1 MHAARYL
8 AVALGVVLVWVF
20 SCRFVERTDEPEQ
33 FNQAIRARY
42 AIYPPDMPSSL
53 KFCGESV
60 PLTRLDVRE
69 ALDREVLVNMYWQ
82 SNTLLYLKRAGQWFP
97 LIEKVLREENLP
109 SDLKYLAVIESGL
122 MQSVSPAGAAGFWQ
136 IMKTTGVEYGLEVNA
151 EVDERYHVEKA
162 TRAACKYLRQAYA
175 RFGNSWSTAAAAY
188 NMGMQGMSNQIAFQE
203 VASYYDLFLNDETA
217 RYVYRILAIKLIM
230 ERPENYGFHL
240 RNADLYSQPDTRSV
254 TVSSSVASLVKFAAQ
269 HNTTYKMVKLLNPW
283 LRGRSL
289 PIRAGKIYSI
299 LLPDGSSNGSSN
311 GSSDSSSDS
320 SSYSSAD
327 SSSENE

>member
-1 MHAARYL
+1 MLAARYL

-20 SCRFVERTDEPEQ
+20 SCRFVEKTDEPEK

-42 AIYPPDMPSSL
+42 AIYPPDMPASL

-60 PLTRLDVRE
+60 PLHRFDVRE
-69 ALDREVLVNMYWQ
+69 ALDREVMVNMYWQ

-109 SDLKYLAVIESGL
+109 ADLKYLAVIESGL
-122 MQSVSPAGAAGFWQ
+122 MQAVSPAGAAGFWQ
-136 IMKTTGVEYGLEVNA
+136 IMKATGVENGLEVNA

-162 TRAACKYLRQAYA
+162 TRVACKYLQNAYA

-203 VASYYDLFLNDETA
+203 VASYYDLFLNEETA

-230 ERPENYGFHL
+230 ESPENYGFQL
-240 RNADLYSQPDTRSV
+240 RDGSLYSQPATRSV
-254 TVSSSVASLVKFAAQ
+254 TVSSPVASLVRFAAD
-269 HNTTYKMVKLLNPW
+269 HKTTYKMVKLLNPW
-283 LRGRSL
+283 LRGKSL
-289 PIRAGKIYSI
+289 PIRAGKTYSI
-299 LLPDGSSNGSSN
+299 LLPDGSAETSSE
-311 GSSDSSSDS
+311 SSSAS
-320 SSYSSAD
+320 L
-327 SSSENE
+327 SEHE